1 MNVLIIDDEQFIR
14 QNLSDFLEDSDIDT
28 RSASNGLE
36 GLNAVIE
43 ERPDVIIVDLNM
55 PVMDGWTFIKEV
67 TKRFVDLPIIVLSG
81 VGLVSEAMKAVK
93 AGAWDFLSKPIS
105 DMQMVIHV
113 IEKCMEKARLIRE
126 NKHYQTHLEELVQ
139 KRTEQIETT
148 KRQIIHCLG
157 KASEFKD
164 NETGNHVIRVGEIS
178 YLMAKELGLD
188 EDFCRLI
195 HQAAPM
201 HDVGKIGIRDS
212 VLLKNG
218 PLDNEE
224 WKHMQSHTT
233 CGCEILSPA
242 NLEEKSKLCSPEEL
256 LKNDKPSDILDAA
269 KRVALF
275 HHERWDG
282 KGYLHGLKGEQ
293 IPIEARIVSIADVYD
308 AVSSKRPYKEAFPE
322 TKCQAIIREGK
333 GSQFDPEIVDVFL
346 NSIGAIV
353 DIKNKF
359 TDRHLL
365 RKAIR

>member
-1 MNVLIIDDEQFIR
+1 MNVLIIDDEQSIR
-14 QNLSDFLEDSDIDT
+14 QNLSDYLEDSDIDT
-28 RSASNGLE
+28 RTASNGLE
-36 GLNAVIE
+36 GFNAVIE
-43 ERPDVIIVDLNM
+43 ESPDVIIVDLNM

-67 TKRFVDLPIIVLSG
+67 TKRFDDLPIIVLSG
-81 VGLVSEAMKAVK
+81 VGLVAEAMKAVK
-93 AGAWDFLSKPIS
+93 AGAWDFLSKPIA

-113 IEKCMEKARLIRE
+113 IEKCMEKVRLIRE

-139 KRTEQIETT
+139 MRTKQIEIT

-178 YLMAKELGLD
+178 FLIARELGFD

-195 HQAAPM
+195 RQAAPM
-201 HDVGKIGIRDS
+201 HDVGKIGISDS

-218 PLDNEE
+218 PLNDEE
-224 WKHMQSHTT
+224 WKHMQSHVTF
-233 CGCEILSPA
+233 GCEILSP
-242 NLEEKSKLCSPEEL
+242 LDFEGKSKPCSPEVL
-256 LKNDKPSDILDAA
+256 LKNATPSDILDAA

-308 AVSSKRPYKEAFPE
+308 AVSSKRPYKEAYPE

-346 NSIGAIV
+346 NSIRAIV
-353 DIKNKF
+353 DIKHKF
-359 TDRHLL
+359 AD
-365 RKAIR
+365 

>member
-14 QNLSDFLEDSDIDT
+14 QNLSDYLEDSDIDT
-28 RSASNGLE
+28 RTASNGLE

-55 PVMDGWTFIKEV
+55 PVMDGWTFIKEAA
-67 TKRFVDLPIIVLSG
+67 KRFADIPIIVLSG
-81 VGLVSEAMKAVK
+81 IGLVSEAMKAVK

-105 DMQMVIHV
+105 DMQMVVHV

-126 NKHYQTHLEELVQ
+126 NNHYQTNLEELVQ
-139 KRTEQIETT
+139 VRTEQIEIT
-148 KRQIIHCLG
+148 KLQIIHCLG

-178 YLMAKELGLD
+178 CLIAKGLGF
-188 EDFCRLI
+188 EENFCRLI
-195 HQAAPM
+195 RQAAPM
-201 HDVGKIGIRDS
+201 HDVGKIGIRDN

-218 PLDNEE
+218 PLDDEE
-224 WKHMQSHTT
+224 WKHMQSHVTY
-233 CGCEILSPA
+233 GCEILSPTA
-242 NLEEKSKLCSPEEL
+242 LEGNSKPCSQEEL

-282 KGYLHGLKGEQ
+282 KGYLHGLKGKQ
-293 IPIEARIVSIADVYD
+293 IPIEARIVSVADVYD

-359 TDRHLL
+359 ADETPFY
-365 RKAIR
+365 

>member
-14 QNLSDFLEDSDIDT
+14 QNLSDYLEDSDIDT
-28 RSASNGLE
+28 RTASNGLE

-55 PVMDGWTFIKEV
+55 PVMDGWTFIKEAA
-67 TKRFVDLPIIVLSG
+67 KGFADIPIIVLSG
-81 VGLVSEAMKAVK
+81 VGSISEAMKAIK

-105 DMQMVIHV
+105 DMQALVHV
-113 IEKCMEKARLIRE
+113 IEKCMEKARLIQE
-126 NKHYQTHLEELVQ
+126 NNHYQANLEELVQ
-139 KRTEQIETT
+139 VRTEQIEIT
-148 KRQIIHCLG
+148 KLQIIHCLG

-178 YLMAKELGLD
+178 CLMAKELGFD
-188 EDFCRLI
+188 ENFCQLI
-195 HQAAPM
+195 RQAAPM
-201 HDVGKIGIRDS
+201 HDVGKIGIRDN

-218 PLDNEE
+218 PLDDEE
-224 WKHMQSHTT
+224 WKHMQSHITY
-233 CGCEILSPA
+233 GCEILSPTV
-242 NLEEKSKLCSPEEL
+242 LEGNTQPCSQEEL

-293 IPIEARIVSIADVYD
+293 IPIEARIVSVADVYD
-308 AVSSKRPYKEAFPE
+308 AVSSKRPYKEAFSE

-346 NSIGAIV
+346 HSIGAIV

-359 TDRHLL
+359 ADEPPFC
-365 RKAIR
+365 